1 MLIKTL
7 PEPLQACYEPLIRQD
22 KNDVHVRLAKAAD
35 VLCAYLKCDYE
46 LAKSNHEFSNA
57 MEEME
62 IQLERYREM
71 HPCVDYFCKVFLE
84 DAKGTLDEQTKD
96 LDWVENANQANLKT
110 PD

>member
-1 MLIKTL
+1 
-7 PEPLQACYEPLIRQD
+7 
-22 KNDVHVRLAKAAD
+22 
-35 VLCAYLKCDYE
+35 
-46 LAKSNHEFSNA
+46 
-57 MEEME
+57 
-62 IQLERYREM
+62 M